1 MPFTFCLKHFCGGPC
16 DRTSNDRKQ
25 PTGSVRVRPFGLTQ
39 QDLQMA
45 AQKKTKN
52 RKPPPPTQARST
64 IGSAVIGTMFNM
76 VATTVSLASV
86 LLCLIVA
93 RHFT

>member
-1 MPFTFCLKHFCGGPC
+1 
-16 DRTSNDRKQ
+16 
-25 PTGSVRVRPFGLTQ
+25 
-39 QDLQMA
+39 MA
-45 AQKKTKN
+45 AQKKKTKN
-52 RKPPPPTQARST
+52 KKPPPPKQARSQ

-86 LLCLIVA
+86 LLCLTVA